1 MNPAKDFP
9 ILKRKFNGKRLVYLD
24 SAATSQKPR
33 RVINALKEFYEKYN
47 ANVHRGVYKLSEEAT
62 QKYEAARAKIAS
74 FVGARAEEIVFTK
87 NCTEALNLLA
97 YSLGKE
103 LKAGDEILISQMEH
117 HSNFVPWQ
125 QIALERGAKL
135 RFVEITRD
143 GKLNLQ
149 NLKQQLNKK
158 TKVVALT
165 HVSNVLG
172 TINPIKS
179 IAETI
184 RKNSKALFVVDGAQA
199 VGHMPVDVKKLGAD
213 FYAFSGHKMLGP
225 LGIGCLYG
233 KRELLEKMKPFL
245 YGGKMIKEVSF
256 AGTTFAEPPYKFE
269 AGTQPIAEVVALG
282 AAVEYIRSIG
292 IEKIE
297 AHDKELLRYALKKLG
312 EIPDV
317 EIYGPKSQDAKD
329 RGAVISFNIKGV
341 HSHDVATILDSEG
354 VAIRGGH
361 HCCMPLMSI
370 LKIPGAARAS
380 FHVYNTKEDVDAL
393 IAGIRKVKKI
403 FGTK

>member
-1 MNPAKDFP
+1 MNLAKDFP

-33 RVINALKEFYEKYN
+33 QVISALKEFYEKYN
-47 ANVHRGVYKLSEEAT
+47 ANVHRGVYNLSEEAT
-62 QKYEAARAKIAS
+62 QRYEGARTKIAS
-74 FVGARAEEIVFTK
+74 FIGARAEEIVFTK

-103 LKAGDEILISQMEH
+103 LRGRDEILISQMEH

-135 RFVEITRD
+135 KFVEITKE
-143 GKLNLQ
+143 GKLNLAS
-149 NLKQQLNKK
+149 LKKQLSKK

-172 TINPIKS
+172 TINPIKE
-179 IAETI
+179 IAEI
-184 RKNSKALFVVDGAQA
+184 DHKNSGAVLVIDGAQA
-199 VGHMPVDVKKLGAD
+199 LGHMAVDIKKLGAD

-233 KRELLEKMKPFL
+233 KRELFQKMKPFL

-256 AGTTFAEPPYKFE
+256 VGTTFAEPPYKFE

-282 AAVEYIRSIG
+282 AAVDYLNEKG
-292 IEKIE
+292 MGKIE
-297 AHDKELLRYALKKLG
+297 ESDRKLVSYALKELG
-312 EIPDV
+312 KIPEI
-317 EIYGPKSQDAKD
+317 EIYGPKTAEE
-329 RGAVISFNIKGV
+329 RGAVIAFNIKGV

-354 VAIRGGH
+354 VAMRGGH
-361 HCCMPLMSI
+361 HCCMPLMSV

-380 FHVYNTKEDVDAL
+380 FHIYNTKEDVDAF
-393 IAGIRKVKKI
+393 IRGIRKVREVFK
-403 FGTK
+403 

>member
-1 MNPAKDFP
+1 MNLAKDFP

-33 RVINALKEFYEKYN
+33 QVISALKEFYEKYN
-47 ANVHRGVYKLSEEAT
+47 ANVHRGVYNLSEEAT
-62 QKYEAARAKIAS
+62 QRYEGARTKIAS
-74 FVGARAEEIVFTK
+74 FIGARAEEIVFTK

-103 LKAGDEILISQMEH
+103 LRDEILISQMEH

-135 RFVEITRD
+135 KFVEITKE
-143 GKLNLQ
+143 GKLNLAS
-149 NLKQQLNKK
+149 LKKQLSKK

-172 TINPIKS
+172 TINPIKE
-179 IAETI
+179 IAEI
-184 RKNSKALFVVDGAQA
+184 VHKNSGAVLVIDGAQA
-199 VGHMPVDVKKLGAD
+199 LGHMAVDIKKLGAD

-233 KRELLEKMKPFL
+233 KRELFQKMKPFL

-256 AGTTFAEPPYKFE
+256 VGTTFAEPPYKFE

-282 AAVEYIRSIG
+282 AAVDYLNEKG
-292 IEKIE
+292 MGKIE
-297 AHDKELLRYALKKLG
+297 ESDRKLVSYALKELG
-312 EIPDV
+312 KIPEI
-317 EIYGPKSQDAKD
+317 EIYGPKTAEE
-329 RGAVISFNIKGV
+329 RGAVIAFNIKGV

-354 VAIRGGH
+354 VAMRGGH
-361 HCCMPLMSI
+361 HCCMPLMSV

-380 FHVYNTKEDVDAL
+380 FHIYNTKEDVDAF
-393 IAGIRKVKKI
+393 IRGIRKVREVFK
-403 FGTK
+403 

>member
-1 MNPAKDFP
+1 MSVTNDFP

-33 RVINALKEFYEKYN
+33 QVISSLKEFYEKYN

-62 QKYEAARAKIAS
+62 QRYE
-74 FVGARAEEIVFTK
+74 GARTKITSFIGARPEEIVFTK

-97 YSLGKE
+97 YSLGSEIRK
-103 LKAGDEILISQMEH
+103 GDEILISQMEH

-135 RFVEITRD
+135 KFVEITKD
-143 GKLNLQ
+143 GKLNIAS
-149 NLKQQLNKK
+149 LKKQLNKK

-165 HVSNVLG
+165 HISNVLG
-172 TINPIKS
+172 TINPIKE
-179 IAETI
+179 IADLVH
-184 RKNSKALFVVDGAQA
+184 KNSKAVLVVDGAQA
-199 VGHMPVDVKKLGAD
+199 LGHMAVDIKKLGAD

-233 KRELLEKMKPFL
+233 KRELFQKMRPFL

-256 AGTTFAEPPYKFE
+256 SATTFAEPPYKFE

-282 AAVEYIRSIG
+282 DAVDYIKRIG
-292 IEKIE
+292 IGEIE
-297 AHDKELLRYALKKLG
+297 AHDKELLRYALKKLR
-312 EIPDV
+312 EIPEV
-317 EIYGPKSQDAKD
+317 EIYGPRDVGAKD

-354 VAIRGGH
+354 IAVRGGH
-361 HCCMPLMSI
+361 HCCMPLMSV
-370 LKIPGAARAS
+370 LKIPGVARAS
-380 FHVYNTKEDVDAL
+380 FHIYNKKEDVDSL
-393 IAGIRKVKKI
+393 IRGIRKVGGI
-403 FGTK
+403 FK